1 MNFNSLRKE
10 IISNNASVK
19 ELVNDIYAKIENK
32 DPEINSYICTTKD
45 IALEQAKNIDNLIEK
60 GVELPLLAGMPIAIK
75 DNICTKGV
83 VTSCASKMLKSFVAP
98 YESTASSKL
107 WSSGG
112 ICLGKT
118 NLDEFAMGSSTETS
132 VFGVT
137 SNPWDINRV
146 PGGSSGGSAAS
157 VAAGFCAAAIGSDT
171 GGSIRQPASFCGV
184 VGLKPCL
191 LYTSPSPRDL
201 MRSRMPS
208 SA

>member
-1 MNFNSLRKE
+1 MDFNSLRKD
-10 IISNNASVK
+10 INSKNFSVK
-19 ELVNDIYAKIENK
+19 ELVNEIFLKIDSK

-45 IALEQAKNIDNLIEK
+45 TAIEQAEKIDNLIHKNEI
-60 GVELPLLAGMPIAIK
+60 LPPLAGMPIAIK

-83 VTSCASKMLKSFVAP
+83 ITTCASKMLKNFISP

-112 ICLGKT
+112 ICIGKT

-137 SNPWDINRV
+137 SNPWDNNRV

-157 VAAGFCAAAIGSDT
+157 VAAG
-171 GGSIRQPASFCGV
+171 
-184 VGLKPCL
+184 L
-191 LYTSPSPRDL
+191 
-201 MRSRMPS
+201 
-208 SA
+208 